1 MNEIII
7 PWSQPE
13 INEEEFNQ
21 VIDSFK
27 EGWLSMGPKVEKFE
41 QAMAEYLMVPYAV
54 AVTNGTVALDISLK
68 ILGVGHGD
76 EVIVPAMS
84 YIATAAAVSYQ
95 HAVPV
100 FVDIEPQSYNL
111 DTSRIEAAI
120 SPKTKGIVYIDYGGN
135 PTDYEGLEAVAEKH
149 GLFLLQDAAQSLGA
163 VYKGFP
169 VGAQTMLSTMSF
181 HMAKVMTTVEGGM
194 IFTHNE
200 KYAMEARIRRNQGE
214 SGKYLHSH
222 LGTNAR
228 MTDISAAVGLAQF
241 GKLEYMLQERRRVA
255 DTYNSFFENHKKI
268 KVMKCCYPQSKHAYF
283 FYPILVVD
291 RDSLALELRDK
302 GIDTRIAY
310 PMPIYEQEVYSRNG
324 LPCRVT
330 VCPVAKEFTEKVL
343 NLPIFP
349 SLKDEQVAS
358 ISEAVL
364 RFVEK

>member
-1 MNEIII
+1 MSKITI

-27 EGWLSMGPKVEKFE
+27 SGWLTMGPKVEKFE
-41 QAMAEYLMVPYAV
+41 QAMAEHLNVPYAV
-54 AVTNGTVALDISLK
+54 AVTNGTVAIDIGLK
-68 ILGVGHGD
+68 ILGVGYGD
-76 EVIVPAMS
+76 EVIVPTMS

-100 FVDIEPQSYNL
+100 FVDIEPKSYNL
-111 DTSRIEAAI
+111 DPLKIESAI
-120 SPKTKGIVYIDYGGN
+120 SPKTKGIIYIDYGGN
-135 PTDYEGLEAVAEKH
+135 PADYEGLKAAAEKH

-163 VYKGFP
+163 VYKGAP
-169 VGAQTMLSTMSF
+169 LGAQTMLSTMSF

-194 IFTHNE
+194 IFTHNQDCA
-200 KYAMEARIRRNQGE
+200 KEARIRRNQGE

-241 GKLEYMLQERRRVA
+241 EKLGYMLQERKRVA
-255 DTYNSFFENHKKI
+255 DTYNSFFENHTGI
-268 KVMKCCYPQSKHAYF
+268 KVMKCNYPQSAQAYF
-283 FYPILVVD
+283 FYPILVED
-291 RDSLALELRDK
+291 RDDLALELRSK

-310 PMPIYEQEVYSRNG
+310 PMPIYEQEVYSKNK
-324 LPCRVT
+324 LPYRAT
-330 VCPVAKEFTEKVL
+330 PCPIAKEFTAKVL

-349 SLKDEQVAS
+349 SLKDEQVVHIA
-358 ISEAVL
+358 EAVL
-364 RFVEK
+364 RFIEK